1 MLVIKVQN
9 VTVFMNKEC
18 FMLTCSYVRYIYFFI
33 QCCINTMPEHFRLS
47 ANFDILAVLSSKRTI
62 STQKYEFGPKISLGS
77 SVKFVFK
84 QLLFE
89 ALSIQK

>member
-1 MLVIKVQN
+1 
-9 VTVFMNKEC
+9 
-18 FMLTCSYVRYIYFFI
+18 
-33 QCCINTMPEHFRLS
+33 MPEHFRLS